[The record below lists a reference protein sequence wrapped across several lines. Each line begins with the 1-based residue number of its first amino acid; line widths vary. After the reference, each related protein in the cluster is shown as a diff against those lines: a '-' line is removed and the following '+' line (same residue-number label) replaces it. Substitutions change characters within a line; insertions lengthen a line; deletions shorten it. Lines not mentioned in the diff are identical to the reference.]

1 MMVEYNFRQSKFREM
16 VTGAI
21 LEMLMH
27 SPEIE
32 RKIFVL
38 NHYRGYPPKKIAEVL
53 RFSPFEIHA
62 SLDGINALLY
72 KRTRILLER
81 TRTY

>member
-1 MMVEYNFRQSKFREM
+1 MRVDYNFRQSKFREL

-21 LEMLMH
+21 LEMLTH
-27 SPEIE
+27 LPEIE

-38 NHYRGYPPKKIAEVL
+38 NHYCGYPPKEIAEVL
-53 RFSPFEIHA
+53 RRSPFEIHA

-72 KRTRILLER
+72 KRTRILLES
-81 TRTY
+81 TRTN